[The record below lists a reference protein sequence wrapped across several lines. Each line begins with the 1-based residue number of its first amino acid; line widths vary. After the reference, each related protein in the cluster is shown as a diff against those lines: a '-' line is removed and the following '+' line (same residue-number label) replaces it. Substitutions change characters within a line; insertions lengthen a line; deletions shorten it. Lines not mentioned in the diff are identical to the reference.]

1 MLIMAKDLRTANS
14 VFRTPQKIGET
25 RMKKTTFGVIV
36 GNRGFFPDAL
46 AKQGRKNI
54 LDVLRK
60 NGFNSVALSMQ
71 EAKYGAVETFADAK
85 KCAALFAQNS
95 EKIDGIIVTLP
106 NFGDEKG
113 VAEAIK
119 RSGFGV
125 PILIQAEPDMPG
137 KMSIA
142 SRRDSFCGKISVCN
156 NLRQAGIPYTLTKS
170 HTVKVTSAEFK
181 KELDDFASACRIV
194 KGLKNARFGAIGA
207 RTGAFN
213 TVRYSE
219 KILEL
224 SDISVETIDLSE
236 ILGRVA
242 LLADNDRGV
251 KRKLNAI
258 RKYVPAE
265 SIPGDKLLKMAK
277 FGSVIDKW
285 VKDMELD
292 GTAIQCWT
300 SLQEFFGIV
309 PCTLMSMMSEV
320 LVPSACEVDI
330 TGLLGMYILQLASG
344 APSALLDWNNNY
356 GAEPDKCVL
365 FHCSNVPRSF
375 FKSSRMDY
383 QEIIAGAVGKDNTY
397 GTVVGRI
404 APGKAT
410 FCRTTTDDTAGV
422 ISAYVGEGEFTN
434 DKLDTFGGYGVMK
447 IPDLQILMQYICL
460 MGFEHHVA
468 VNLSQKAEAITEAL
482 DNYMGW
488 DVYLHA

>member
-1 MLIMAKDLRTANS
+1 
-14 VFRTPQKIGET
+14 
-25 RMKKTTFGVIV
+25 MKKTTFGVIV

-46 AKQGRKNI
+46 AKEGRKNI
-54 LDVLRK
+54 LEVLKK

-71 EAKYGAVETFADAK
+71 QTKYGAVETFEDAK
-85 KCAALFAQNS
+85 KCVGLFTEKS
-95 EKIDGIIVTLP
+95 DKIDGVIVTLP

-113 VAEAIK
+113 VAETIK
-119 RSGFGV
+119 RSGLNV
-125 PILIQAEPDMPG
+125 PILIHAEPDAQD

-142 SRRDSFCGKISVCN
+142 NRRDSFCGKISVCN

-181 KELDDFASACRIV
+181 KDLDDFASVCRII

-224 SDISVETIDLSE
+224 SGISVETIDLSE

-242 LLADNDRGV
+242 LLADNDRAV

-258 RKYVPAE
+258 GNYIPTKSVPA
-265 SIPGDKLLKMAK
+265 DKLLKMAK
-277 FGSVIDKW
+277 FGYVVDRW
-285 VKDMELD
+285 VRETELD

-300 SLQEFFGIV
+300 ALEEFFGIV
-309 PCTLMSMMSEV
+309 PCTLMSIMSES

-330 TGLLGMYILQLASG
+330 TGLLGMYILQLAG
-344 APSALLDWNNNY
+344 GTPSAILDWNNNY
-356 GAEPDKCVL
+356 GSDPDKTVL
-365 FHCSNVPRSF
+365 FHCSNLPKSF
-375 FKSSRMDY
+375 FRNSKMDY

-410 FCRTTTDDTAGV
+410 FCRTTTDDAAGIV
-422 ISAYVGEGEFTN
+422 GVYVGEGEFTN

-447 IPDLQILMQYICL
+447 IANLQRLMQYVCK

-468 VNLSQKAEAITEAL
+468 VSRTEKADAIAEAL

-488 DVYLHA
+488 EVYRHE

>member
-1 MLIMAKDLRTANS
+1 
-14 VFRTPQKIGET
+14 
-25 RMKKTTFGVIV
+25 MKKTTFGVIV

-46 AKQGRKNI
+46 AKEGRKNI
-54 LDVLRK
+54 LEVLKK
-60 NGFNSVALSMQ
+60 NGFNSVGLSMQ
-71 EAKYGAVETFADAK
+71 QTKYGAVETFADAK
-85 KCAALFAQNS
+85 MCAGLFS
-95 EKIDGIIVTLP
+95 EKGDKIDGLIVTLP

-113 VAEAIK
+113 VAETIK
-119 RSGFGV
+119 RSGLNV
-125 PILIQAEPDMPG
+125 PILIHSEPDAQD

-142 SRRDSFCGKISVCN
+142 NRRDSFCGKISVCN

-181 KELDDFASACRIV
+181 KDLDDFASVCRIV

-224 SDISVETIDLSE
+224 SGISVETIDLSE

-242 LLADNDRGV
+242 LLADNDRAV

-258 RKYVPAE
+258 EKYIPTK
-265 SIPGDKLLKMAK
+265 SIPADKLLKMAK
-277 FGSVIDKW
+277 FGYVVDKW
-285 VKDMELD
+285 VRETELD

-300 SLQEFFGIV
+300 SLEEFFGIV
-309 PCTLMSMMSEV
+309 PCTLMSMMSES

-330 TGLLGMYILQLASG
+330 TGLLGMYILQLAG
-344 APSALLDWNNNY
+344 GTPSAILDWNNNY
-356 GAEPDKCVL
+356 GSDPDKTVL
-365 FHCSNVPRSF
+365 FHCSNLPKSF
-375 FKSSRMDY
+375 FRSSKMDY
-383 QEIIAGAVGKDNTY
+383 QEIIAGAVGKENTY
-397 GTVVGRI
+397 GTVIGRI

-410 FCRTTTDDTAGV
+410 FCRTATDDAAGIIGV
-422 ISAYVGEGEFTN
+422 YVGEGEFTN
-434 DKLDTFGGYGVMK
+434 DKLETFGGYGVMK
-447 IPDLQILMQYICL
+447 IANLQRLMQYVCK

-468 VNLSQKAEAITEAL
+468 VSRTEKANAIAEAL

-488 DVYLHA
+488 EVYRHE

>member
-1 MLIMAKDLRTANS
+1 
-14 VFRTPQKIGET
+14 
-25 RMKKTTFGVIV
+25 MKKTTFGVIV

-46 AKQGRKNI
+46 AKEGRKDI
-54 LDVLRK
+54 LDVLKK

-71 EAKYGAVETFADAK
+71 QTKYGAVETFEDAK
-85 KCAALFAQNS
+85 KCAALFAEKS
-95 EKIDGIIVTLP
+95 DKIDGVIVTLP

-113 VAEAIK
+113 VAETIK
-119 RSGFGV
+119 RSGLNV
-125 PILIQAEPDMPG
+125 PILIHAEPDAQD

-142 SRRDSFCGKISVCN
+142 NRRDSFCGKISVCN
-156 NLRQAGIPYTLTKS
+156 NLRQAGIPYTLTNS

-181 KELDDFASACRIV
+181 KDLDDFASVCRIV

-224 SDISVETIDLSE
+224 SGISIETIDLSE
-236 ILGRVA
+236 VLGRVA

-251 KRKLNAI
+251 KKKLNAI
-258 RKYVPAE
+258 QNYIPTKSVPA
-265 SIPGDKLLKMAK
+265 DKLLKMAK
-277 FGSVIDKW
+277 FGYVVDKW
-285 VKDMELD
+285 VRETELD

-300 SLQEFFGIV
+300 ALEEFFGIV
-309 PCTLMSMMSEV
+309 PCTLMSIMSES

-330 TGLLGMYILQLASG
+330 AGLLGMYILQLAG
-344 APSALLDWNNNY
+344 GMPSAILDWNNNY
-356 GAEPDKCVL
+356 GSDPDKTVL
-365 FHCSNVPRSF
+365 FHCSNLPKSF
-375 FKSSRMDY
+375 FENSKMDY

-397 GTVVGRI
+397 GTIVGRI

-410 FCRTTTDDTAGV
+410 FCRTTTDDAAGIIGV
-422 ISAYVGEGEFTN
+422 YVGEGEFTN

-447 IPDLQILMQYICL
+447 IANLQELMQYVCK

-468 VNLSQKAEAITEAL
+468 VSRTEKADAIAEAL

-488 DVYLHA
+488 EVYRHE